1 MGVQELNSTARAI
14 QAGVLSWI
22 LPGAGHF
29 LLGHRGLG
37 LVCFVAVTFCFW
49 TGLAF
54 GGMVPSVNPVTSRWL
69 FLAELGAG
77 GYTLPSLVISRS
89 AEKRVLTGLGFG
101 RVPDQQ
107 TERDQYNAYLRAATR
122 MGYMSYY
129 PESDVAQIY
138 LATAGLLNLLVI
150 LDAVARAQTGGLP
163 TFHRELPPVR
173 QGGPGRPAAEPGKGS

>member
-1 MGVQELNSTARAI
+1 MAGTRADTTVRSI

-37 LVCFVAVTFCFW
+37 LVCFGAISLAFW

-54 GGMVPSVNPVTSRWL
+54 GGIKDSVNPVTNRWL
-69 FLAELGAG
+69 FVAELGVG
-77 GYTLPSLVISRS
+77 GYTIPCAVISRRIEHYI
-89 AEKRVLTGLGFG
+89 AARERTGQP
-101 RVPDQQ
+101 V
-107 TERDQYNAYLRAATR
+107 RAVD
-122 MGYMSYY
+122 YSSYY

-150 LDAVARAQTGGLP
+150 LDAIARAQQRGLP
-163 TFHRELPPVR
+163 TFHRELPR
-173 QGGPGRPAAEPGKGS
+173 AEQSEGGA